1 MSEFPT
7 RNAAMDRCS
16 PNSTA
21 SPKLGIYMSLLVAA
35 SLASTAT
42 AQENDGPLGGLRFP
56 QIFRK
61 SEAQNPPAS
70 AKKPVE
76 ENRFIARARQLM
88 VDARRFES
96 LGQYDAAFDTA
107 TKAQSV
113 YEASMR
119 TTNAEWPTHEQTPSE
134 YIRDLEKR
142 LSVIQRTQ
150 TQQNAARTPGA
161 VPTSRAPQ
169 GPVGVAATEPR
180 ATQPRATQRPS
191 TTANAPSTMANAPV
205 ANFEPQRPQPQRP
218 IARTEA
224 APTEAATAGF
234 IGQTGGILEATKRG
248 RQLLETAEAA
258 NEVVGVFKGT
268 QPRQPATEQTAE
280 HEAAS
285 EQPEATKAER
295 SLNVARSVLD
305 RIDNLQ
311 TWQPVSGEKPA
322 TQPTD
327 AGTHDSSDPPLPTG
341 NHTAGG
347 KASKPAELPE
357 QIDATSG
364 IADSLVGPIPTHI
377 EKHPT
382 SQSGPLE
389 IGGSH
394 AGTPKEAK
402 HNSAK
407 PLLGSASDD
416 QHGTALLLP
425 PLSAEPAKP
434 TTEASGERSLWLVGT
449 VQTISTFLGVL
460 FAGMV
465 LLAVRQLLKQQSAA
479 PEAVPAQPV
488 PQAAAVIEEVQ
499 PQPIAAAPEASE
511 SPEVAEE
518 PLPSREAV
526 SQKPSLRVV
535 SAANDDDSVADGSKH
550 EAEVVKSV
558 FEQNVKLMESLHNL
572 SDSAAA

>member
-7 RNAAMDRCS
+7 STMATDRCS
-16 PNSTA
+16 QNSTA
-21 SPKLGIYMSLLVAA
+21 SSKLGIYMSLLVAA

-61 SEAQNPPAS
+61 SESQTPAAT

-96 LGQYDAAFDTA
+96 LGQYDAAFETA

-119 TTNAEWPTHEQTPSE
+119 TTNAEWPAQEQTPSE

-150 TQQNAARTPGA
+150 AQQNAPRTPGA
-161 VPTSRAPQ
+161 APTGRAPQ
-169 GPVGVAATEPR
+169 APAGVAATDPR
-180 ATQPRATQRPS
+180 AMQPRTTQRPS
-191 TTANAPSTMANAPV
+191 TAANAPSSTSNSPV

-218 IARTEA
+218 IARTEI
-224 APTEAATAGF
+224 APSEAAAGF

-258 NEVVGVFKGT
+258 NDVVGVFKGA
-268 QPRQPATEQTAE
+268 QPQQPATEQPAE
-280 HEAAS
+280 HEVAAG
-285 EQPEATKAER
+285 QPEPTKAER

-311 TWQPVSGEKPA
+311 TWQPVSAEKPV
-322 TQPTD
+322 TQPSG
-327 AGTHDSSDPPLPTG
+327 AETHDASDPPLPTG
-341 NHTAGG
+341 NHAADAKG
-347 KASKPAELPE
+347 SKPAELPE

-377 EKHPT
+377 EKHQ
-382 SQSGPLE
+382 SSSSGPLE

-394 AGTPKEAK
+394 SGTPKEAR

-425 PLSAEPAKP
+425 PLSAEPAKT
-434 TTEASGERSLWLVGT
+434 TTEASGDHSLWLVGT

-460 FAGMV
+460 FAGMI

-488 PQAAAVIEEVQ
+488 PQAAAVIEEAQ
-499 PQPIAAAPEASE
+499 PQPVAAAPK
-511 SPEVAEE
+511 VAETPDATEE
-518 PLPSREAV
+518 PLPSREVA
-526 SQKPSLRVV
+526 SQKPALRVV
-535 SAANDDDSVADGSKH
+535 SAANDDESMADSTKR